1 MKEHLITMVLS
12 SIERDYNYYMNKK
25 LKQYNIG
32 KHEIR
37 TLKVINQNSG
47 LSQNEVCSI
56 LKEDK
61 ITVSKAVKN
70 LEKQGYINKVKD
82 LEDKRIYR
90 LHITEKGSF
99 DRKDFIGITNNINQ
113 IFSRG
118 LSDTEKTELL
128 KLLDILQNNIQEEA
142 DKLRK
147 Q

>member
-1 MKEHLITMVLS
+1 MKEHLIVMVLS

-37 TLKVINQNSG
+37 TLKIINKYSG

-90 LHITEKGSF
+90 LYITEKGSF
-99 DRKDFIGITNNINQ
+99 DRKDFLEIVNDINE
-113 IFSRG
+113 IFYKG
-118 LSDTEKTELL
+118 LSDTQKTELL
-128 KLLDILQNNIQEEA
+128 KLLDILQDNIQVEA

-147 Q
+147 L

>member
-1 MKEHLITMVLS
+1 MKEHLITMALS

-37 TLKVINQNSG
+37 ALKVINQYSG

-90 LHITEKGSF
+90 LYITEKGSF
-99 DRKDFIGITNNINQ
+99 DRKDFIEITNNINQ

-118 LSDTEKTELL
+118 LSDPQKTELL

-147 Q
+147 L

>member
-82 LEDKRIYR
+82 LEDKRVYR

-99 DRKDFIGITNNINQ
+99 DRKDFIEITNNINQ

>member
-82 LEDKRIYR
+82 LEDKRVYR

-99 DRKDFIGITNNINQ
+99 DRKDFIEITNNINQ

-147 Q
+147 L